1 MPETSEKPSSYPLS
15 LIGLAF
21 LSSLLLVLSFPNFGL
36 AFLAYFALLPL
47 LYSLTKFYKPRLA
60 FLLGELTGIGY
71 FYGTCYWITY
81 SMINYGELPV
91 LVAHLLT
98 LILVVIMALFPAI
111 FAVVVNH
118 LIKRFGVEA
127 LVFAPII
134 WATVEFLRLNIPG
147 VGWNML
153 GYSQGFYPTLLW
165 PASYGGVYLISA
177 LVVLPSAI
185 IALIIS
191 KKSRL
196 TIAISVV
203 AALLCITVFL
213 VGKFTVKEPTS
224 AKSVINL
231 VAVQAV
237 APVNVPQKDLVDS
250 LSRQI
255 NLSIEG
261 INKVKGSDK
270 DKPIILVAWPEA
282 PYNFAYD
289 RDDTWHQLFGE
300 FTQKYQTYL
309 LFNGEAKAKD
319 GIGDYNSVILIA
331 PNGERAG
338 QYNKI
343 HLLPFGE
350 YVPMRGYIPFI
361 DRVPALAGDYKS
373 DNQYSLIK
381 IADTSIGTSIC
392 FESVFPDIFQQ
403 TARAGASAFINVAN
417 DGWFGPTP
425 ISRQHLA
432 HVVMRAVET
441 NRPIYRVTNVG
452 ISAYIT
458 NYGLIKDETPI
469 FQPALR
475 LWQIPNS
482 SEKLPLTF
490 YTRYGDVFAITCLVL
505 TILLLLK
512 VPQIRGNSQKLLQ

>member
-1 MPETSEKPSSYPLS
+1 MSESPEKAKPSYL
-15 LIGLAF
+15 LMMGLAF
-21 LSSLLLVLSFPNFGL
+21 LSSLLLVLSFPDFSL
-36 AFLAYFALLPL
+36 PFLAYFALLPL
-47 LYSLTKFYKPRLA
+47 LYSLTKFSKPRFA
-60 FLLGELTGIGY
+60 FLLGEFTGIGY

-91 LVAHLLT
+91 VVAHLLT
-98 LILVVIMALFPAI
+98 FILVAIMSLFPAT
-111 FAVVVNH
+111 FAAIVNY
-118 LIKRFGVEA
+118 LIKRFGLEA
-127 LVFAPII
+127 LIFAPFI
-134 WATVEFLRLNIPG
+134 WASVEFLRLNVPG

-153 GYSQGFYPTLLW
+153 GYSQSFYPTLIW
-165 PASYGGVYLISA
+165 PASYGGVYLVSA
-177 LVVLPSAI
+177 LTVLPSAI

-191 KKSRL
+191 KRSRL
-196 TIAISVV
+196 TISLSITT
-203 AALLCITVFL
+203 ALLFLTVFL
-213 VGKFTVKEPTS
+213 VGKFTIKEP
-224 AKSVINL
+224 APPKSVIN
-231 VAVQAV
+231 VIAVQAV
-237 APVNVPQKDLVDS
+237 APVNVPQRDLVDS
-250 LSRQI
+250 LSRQM
-255 NLSIEG
+255 NLSVEG
-261 INKVKGSDK
+261 VNKIQESSK
-270 DKPIILVAWPEA
+270 DKPIMLVAWPEA
-282 PYNFAYD
+282 PYSFAYD
-289 RDDTWHQLFGE
+289 RDETWRKLFGD

-309 LFNGEAKAKD
+309 LFNGDTKAPN
-319 GIGDYNSVILIA
+319 GDYNSVILIG
-331 PNGERAG
+331 PNGERVG

-350 YVPMRGYIPFI
+350 YVPMRGYLPLI

-381 IADTSIGTSIC
+381 VADTRIGTSIC

-403 TARAGASAFINVAN
+403 TARAGANAFINVAN

-458 NYGLIKDETPI
+458 NYGQIKDETPT
-469 FQPALR
+469 FVPALR

-490 YTRYGDVFAITCLVL
+490 YTSYGDVFALACLL
-505 TILLLLK
+505 ITILLLFFPNMEK
-512 VPQIRGNSQKLLQ
+512 FMNRRK

>member
-1 MPETSEKPSSYPLS
+1 MSETSEKTSPYRLS

-36 AFLAYFALLPL
+36 SFLAYFALLPL
-47 LYSLTKFYKPRLA
+47 LYSLTKFYKLRFA
-60 FLLGELTGIGY
+60 FLLGEITGIGY

-91 LVAHLLT
+91 LVAHFLA
-98 LILVVIMALFPAI
+98 LILVAIMSLFPAV
-111 FAVVVNH
+111 FATIVNR
-118 LIKRFGVEA
+118 LIKCFGVEA
-127 LVFAPII
+127 LIFAPAI
-134 WATVEFLRLNIPG
+134 WATVEFLRLNLSG
-147 VGWNML
+147 VGWNMI

-177 LVVLPSAI
+177 LVVLPSAT
-185 IALIIS
+185 IALILS

-196 TIAISVV
+196 TISISIATILFFLAIF
-203 AALLCITVFL
+203 I
-213 VGKFTVKEPTS
+213 VGKYTVKEPIMP
-224 AKSVINL
+224 KSVINL

-250 LSRQI
+250 LSRQMT
-255 NLSIEG
+255 LSINGVQKLQE
-261 INKVKGSDK
+261 IDK
-270 DKPIILVAWPEA
+270 ENPILVAWPEA

-289 RDDTWHQLFGE
+289 RDENWRKLFGD
-300 FTQKYQTYL
+300 FTQKYQTYF
-309 LFNGEAKAKD
+309 LFNGEAVAKD
-319 GIGDYNSVILIA
+319 RVGDYNSVILIA
-331 PNGERAG
+331 PNGERVG

-350 YVPMRGYIPFI
+350 YVPMRGYLPLI

-373 DNQYSLIK
+373 DNNYSLIK
-381 IADTSIGTSIC
+381 VADTSIGTSIC
-392 FESVFPDIFQQ
+392 FESVFPDIFQK
-403 TARAGASAFINVAN
+403 TAIAGANAFINVAN

-458 NYGLIKDETPI
+458 SSGLIKDETPI

-482 SEKLPLTF
+482 NEKLPLTF
-490 YTRYGDVFAITCLVL
+490 YTRYGDVFAITCLLL
-505 TILLLLK
+505 TILLLFVGK
-512 VPQIRGNSQKLLQ
+512 YKIRRE